1 MSNEWPETDGLN
13 TSLIYDAA
21 QKMHTNEDMRS
32 RIATGIAPRGA
43 PRPVLGKAW
52 TVRLTKS
59 EQASAENSQRFI
71 AAYDSVPAGVVLV
84 IQAIG
89 DLRGAVIGDVLA
101 HRLKRL
107 GVLGIV
113 VDGPVRDVEGIL
125 ACDIGCWSG
134 SVTMAS
140 CRTDS
145 IAVETG
151 VEIQIGGVS
160 VRPGDLV
167 AADMDGVIFNPSTEA
182 ITLLQEARGYYRA
195 EQLSHEKIEAGARA
209 SASYQAKR

>member
-1 MSNEWPETDGLN
+1 MSNEWPETGGLN

-21 QKMHTNEDMRS
+21 QKMHANEDMRS
-32 RIATGIAPRGA
+32 RIANGISPRGT

-52 TVRLTKS
+52 TIRLTRS
-59 EQASAENSQRFI
+59 EQASPENSQRFI

-107 GVLGIV
+107 GVRGIV

-125 ACDIGCWSG
+125 ACGIDCWSG
-134 SVTMAS
+134 AVTMAS
-140 CRTDS
+140 CKTDS
-145 IAVETG
+145 IAADTG
-151 VEIQIGGVS
+151 VEVQIGGVS

-167 AADMDGVIFNPSTEA
+167 AADMDGVIFNPSAEA
-182 ITLLQEARGYYRA
+182 IALLEAARGYYQA
-195 EQLSHEKIEAGARA
+195 EQLSHEKIEAGSRA